1 MGFLDLIQNGVDG
14 ISGLDGARV
23 ENNFPVGH
31 FFAGNLESVHD
42 AAPVGE
48 DGRDVLGALKI
59 RHTHNVSRSICSR
72 LMKLRRTLLE
82 THTPSDAFT
91 RAAKIIHGTQQE
103 EFCSAQ
109 CERMGGPKVD
119 FLRLFQLMR
128 RKLHGQL
135 INYAAV

>member
-31 FFAGNLESVHD
+31 LFAGNLESVHD

-82 THTPSDAFT
+82 THTL
-91 RAAKIIHGTQQE
+91 
-103 EFCSAQ
+103 SATTHSL
-109 CERMGGPKVD
+109 ERQKLSMALNKENFARPNVKEWVG
-119 FLRLFQLMR
+119 
-128 RKLHGQL
+128 RK
-135 INYAAV
+135 